1 MPSSSSRGPIPA
13 RPATAADIRFWR
25 SSSSAR
31 ASQRAFVTWLA
42 RMVLKSS
49 EAEPPKKRRSPVCSL
64 GWRTWITPGDGLRVR
79 AFGTSCVS
87 PHTSDNDDVDAC
99 ALACGVAF
107 IYLRYLRRSPAERLG
122 LDGTPDVS

>member
-1 MPSSSSRGPIPA
+1 MPSSSSLGPIPA
-13 RPATAADIRFWR
+13 KPATAADIRFWR

-31 ASQRAFVTWLA
+31 ASQRAFVSWLV

-49 EAEPPKKRRSPVCSL
+49 EAEPPRNLRSPVCSL
-64 GWRTWITPGDGLRVR
+64 GWRTWITPEDGLR

-107 IYLRYLRRSPAERLG
+107 IYLRYLPPLPPQVASRA
-122 LDGTPDVS
+122 T